1 MRKKMKHK
9 HIAWILILITAGLLV
24 SCADKSAVKD
34 PEQIPLDAPIPVDSK
49 ILKGTLD
56 NGMTYY
62 IREHEEPENRAE
74 LRLVVNAGAI
84 LEDDSQKGFAHLLE
98 HLHFNGMADYPHN
111 SLIDTL
117 ERIGIRFGYD
127 LNAYTSFD
135 ETVYILEVPTD
146 SLHLLK
152 MGVNILENW
161 AYKLSF
167 DSLEVEKEKGVVIE
181 EFRSGRSAR
190 SRMFDEHIKVLFKGS
205 KYADRLTIGDTLV
218 IRKAPHSEIKRYYH
232 EWYRPDLMAVVA
244 VGDFEA
250 DSMLTWLQDT
260 FKPFKGP
267 DNPRERELFQVPENQ
282 EPLYSICTDKEATVE
297 RASIY
302 YKKKP
307 IVNETAADYRQTL
320 IENLYF
326 RMLNARL
333 AEINREPG
341 APFVRA
347 SSGKGSFVRTVD
359 VFGLNVIAKPGR
371 LLESI
376 ETILTEAE
384 RARRHGFLE
393 SELERA
399 KKQLLTGYKRS
410 YTERENRDSESIASE
425 YIRNFLSGE
434 SIPGIE
440 WEYKLAQQEI
450 PGIRLEEV
458 MAVSEGLM
466 TDENRIV
473 LVEMPEKEGLS
484 VPTKDEINS
493 IFEKVAAIQI
503 EPYTE
508 TALTEPLIAE
518 LPEPGEVVGEKEYP
532 SVGVTEW
539 TLSNGAKV
547 VLKPTDFKADE
558 IEFTAV
564 SPGGWSLA
572 PTEDLVSAKIGA
584 QLIQQSGL
592 GAYNATDLQKKLA
605 GKNVKVNPY
614 IAILSEGM
622 RGNSTVSDSK
632 TLFEMIYS
640 YFVQPRADSS
650 AFNTLVEQYRA
661 RLYNAAADPESVY
674 HDSVM
679 AIMYD
684 HHPRREPMS
693 LEDLD
698 KMDMKTAVDF
708 YKDRYAEAGDFTFV
722 FVGSF
727 TLDEIRPLVE
737 QYLAT
742 LPTLNR
748 TESWRDEGV
757 RFAEGTVEKEI
768 YRGEEDKSINF
779 MLLHSPFEYSPAEE
793 FYITAM
799 KDVVKARL
807 REVIREESSGTY
819 GVSVRGNISRLP
831 VEETSVQFY
840 FACEP
845 ARVEELTNKLVDEL
859 ERIKAGELDPV
870 AVDKVREIAV
880 RQRENNLKQ
889 NRYWLNE
896 LKNIYFYG
904 DDPETLL
911 AVDDYIKNLSKEI
924 VVEKARMYLDT
935 DEYIQVVL
943 YPQK

>member
-1 MRKKMKHK
+1 MRNKMKHK
-9 HIAWILILITAGLLV
+9 HIVWILILVTAGLLI
-24 SCADKSAVKD
+24 SCTDKSAVKD
-34 PEQIPLDAPIPVDSK
+34 PEQIPLDAPIPIDPK

-62 IREHEEPENRAE
+62 IREHKKPENRAE

-84 LEDDSQKGFAHLLE
+84 LEDDTQKGFAHLLE

-117 ERIGIRFGYD
+117 ERIGIRFGHD

-146 SLHLLK
+146 SLPLLK

-161 AYKLSF
+161 ACKLLF

-190 SRMFDEHIKVLFKGS
+190 ARMFDEHIKVLFKGS

-244 VGDFEA
+244 VGDFKA
-250 DSMLTWLQDT
+250 DSMLTWLRDT
-260 FKPFKGP
+260 FEPLP
-267 DNPRERELFQVPENQ
+267 RPENPRERELFQVPDNK

-320 IENLYF
+320 VENLYF

-333 AEINREPG
+333 AEISRKPD

-347 SSGKGSFVRTVD
+347 SCGKGNYVRTVD

-376 ETILTEAE
+376 EAILTEAE

-410 YTERENRDSESIASE
+410 YTERENRESESIASE
-425 YIRNFLSGE
+425 YIRNFLRGE

-450 PGIRLEEV
+450 PGIHLEEV

-466 TDENRIV
+466 TEENRII
-473 LVEMPEKEGLS
+473 LVEMPEKEGLP
-484 VPTKDEINS
+484 VPTKDEINT
-493 IFEKVAAIQI
+493 IFEKVAASQI

-508 TALTEPLIAE
+508 TALTEPLIAK
-518 LPEPGEVVGEKEYP
+518 LPEPGEIVREKEYP

-584 QLIQQSGL
+584 QLIQQSGV
-592 GAYNATDLQKKLA
+592 GAYNVTDLQKKLA
-605 GKNVKVNPY
+605 GKNVRVNPY

-674 HDSVM
+674 NDSVM

-684 HHPRREPMS
+684 HHPRRKPMS

-698 KMDMKTAVDF
+698 KMDMKIAVDF
-708 YKDRYAEAGDFTFV
+708 YKDRFAEAGDFTFV

-727 TLDEIRPLVE
+727 TLEEMRPMVE

-742 LPTLNR
+742 LPTMNR
-748 TESWRDEGV
+748 EESWRDEGV
-757 RFAEGTVEKEI
+757 RFAKGLVEKEI
-768 YRGEEDKSINF
+768 YRGEEYKSINF

-819 GVSVRGNISRLP
+819 GVSVRGNISRFP

-845 ARVEELTNKLVDEL
+845 ARVKELTDKLIDEL

-870 AVDKVREIAV
+870 AVEKVREIAI

-904 DDPETLL
+904 DDPEIIL

-924 VVEKARMYLDT
+924 VVEKAQKYLDT
-935 DEYIQVVL
+935 DEYIRVVL

>member
-1 MRKKMKHK
+1 MRRKHTR
-9 HIAWILILITAGLLV
+9 WIFLLITAGLLF
-24 SCADKSAVKD
+24 SCTDKSAVNEPD
-34 PEQIPLDAPIPVDSK
+34 RIPLNAPIPVDAK
-49 ILKGTLD
+49 IMKGQLD

-62 IREHEEPENRAE
+62 IREHQKPENRAE
-74 LRLVVNAGAI
+74 LRLAVNAGAI

-146 SLHLLK
+146 SLPLLK

-161 AYKLSF
+161 AYKLLF

-190 SRMFDEHIKVLFKGS
+190 ARMFDQHIKVLFKGS

-244 VGDFEA
+244 IGDFKA
-250 DSMLTWLQDT
+250 DSMLTWIRDT
-260 FKPFKGP
+260 FVPFEGP
-267 DNPRERELFQVPENQ
+267 ENPRERELFPVPENK

-307 IVNETAADYRQTL
+307 EVNKIAADYRQTL
-320 IENLYF
+320 VENLYF

-333 AEINREPG
+333 SEINRDPG

-347 SSGKGSFVRTVD
+347 SCGKGNYVRSVD

-371 LLESI
+371 LLESL

-384 RARRHGFLE
+384 RAKQHGFLP

-410 YTERENRDSESIASE
+410 YTERKNRNAESIASE
-425 YIRNFLSGE
+425 YIRNFLDGE

-440 WEYKLAQQEI
+440 WEYKLALQEI
-450 PGIRLEEV
+450 PGITLEEV
-458 MAVSEGLM
+458 MAVSDGLM
-466 TDENRIV
+466 TDENRII
-473 LVEMPEKEGLS
+473 LAEMPEKEDLA
-484 VPTKDEINS
+484 VPTEEELDAVFAE
-493 IFEKVAAIQI
+493 VAVKEI
-503 EPYTE
+503 EPYVE
-508 TALTEPLIAE
+508 TALTEPLISE
-518 LPEPGEVVGEKEYP
+518 LPEPGKVIRENTYP
-532 SVGVTEW
+532 SLGVTEW
-539 TLSNGAKV
+539 TLSNGATV

-572 PTEDLVSAKIGA
+572 PTEILISAKIGA

-592 GAYNATDLQKKLA
+592 GPYNETDLQKKLA

-622 RGNSTVSDSK
+622 RGNSTVSDSE
-632 TLFEMIYS
+632 TLFELIYS
-640 YFVQPRADSS
+640 YFVHPRADSS
-650 AFNTLVEQYRA
+650 AFNTLIEQHKA

-684 HHPRREPMS
+684 HHIRRKPMS
-693 LEDLD
+693 LDDPD
-698 KMDMKTAVDF
+698 KMDMSIAVDF
-708 YKDRYAEAGDFTFV
+708 YKERYADAGDFTFL

-727 TLDEIRPLVE
+727 KPEEIRPLVE

-742 LPTLNR
+742 LPATGR
-748 TESWRDEGV
+748 QESWKDEGV
-757 RFAEGTVEKEI
+757 RFAEGPLVKEI
-768 YRGEEDKSINF
+768 YKGEESKSINF
-779 MLLHSPFEYSPAEE
+779 ILLHSPFEYSPAEE
-793 FYITAM
+793 FYTTAM

-831 VEETSVQFY
+831 VEETSNQFY

-845 ARVEELTNKLVDEL
+845 ARVEELTQKLFQEL
-859 ERIKAGELDPV
+859 ERIKQGELDPV
-870 AVDKVREIAV
+870 AVEKVREIAV
-880 RQRENNLKQ
+880 RQRENNLKE
-889 NRYWLNE
+889 NRFWLNE

-904 DDPETLL
+904 DDPEILL
-911 AVDDYIKNLSKEI
+911 SADDYIKSLTKEI
-924 VVEKARMYLDT
+924 VVEKAQKYLDT
-935 DEYIQVVL
+935 EGFIQVVL
-943 YPQK
+943 FPQQ